1 MIMNLLDRMKFP
13 FRKNKEFLTVLY
25 DILGFY
31 PHNLEVY
38 RVAFAHKSLSYHR
51 DEAAGKK
58 DSRGNNRRQRSET
71 TSKPLNNERL
81 EYLGDAVLESIVSDI
96 LFRHFP
102 NKREGFLTSTRSKM
116 VQRDTLNKLA
126 IALGLEKLIQAAQGT
141 DMNHTNIAGNAFEAL
156 MGAIYLDR
164 GYKHCHWFISNRV
177 VGRHIDIDALAHKE
191 VNFKSKLLEWSQK
204 NRIQMSFRDSQNDQK
219 ERGFQSVI
227 LLEGIIM
234 GRGIGRSKKE
244 SQQEAAKEAL
254 TAMRRDAK
262 SYDSIFRAKEKR
274 TAMEAEESFALPK
287 IEEIEEALNREKPR
301 RNAKATAPVLEPQK
315 SAGRR
320 KDADKAY
327 DTAYD
332 AEADFE
338 VIDTPP
344 AQPVLT
350 AADYAAKG
358 LPMPPSEDDAD
369 EAEASQAS
377 RRNRRGRSGKTMT
390 EALDEATKGKKKT
403 ETRKPKAEKRPTEA
417 VQTQGEVPATAET
430 PQSTA
435 KQKPSLPEATP
446 VPVDLEEVA
455 HAIQQEVAGESTE
468 ILSAQQPEMVAQEA
482 LSEPTSEKEIQAV
495 PAEASHEAET
505 EEPLHMAVEQPA
517 KAQPADAE
525 ERADAE
531 EPIGQ
536 AEAEQADAEEPADT
550 EEPVGLAEAE
560 QADAEEPAEVTEPAA
575 EAEPTDTEEQADA
588 GEQAELAE
596 APATLGSDE
605 ENAANETDS
614 PVTATPPQSLDDNA
628 PKPKLRHLSIDDFVF
643 GIDPDEHK
651 ELSLDEVPEPEA
663 RKSRKP
669 NRRRRRP
676 ASHAAKAEAA
686 AAETAPTTE
695 KASSGRKSSPKR
707 KAQAAQAETQP
718 SEPRTDKPQAEG
730 NARKPRRRRKPSAAP
745 SAEA

>member
-51 DEAAGKK
+51 DEANGKK

-219 ERGFQSVI
+219 DRGFQSVI

-287 IEEIEEALNREKPR
+287 IEEIEEAISREKPR
-301 RNAKATAPVLEPQK
+301 RNAKGAAPVLESQK
-315 SAGRR
+315 PAGRR

-344 AQPVLT
+344 VQPVLT

-358 LPMPPSEDDAD
+358 LPMPPSEDDVD

-377 RRNRRGRSGKTMT
+377 RKTRRGRSGKTVT
-390 EALDEATKGKKKT
+390 EALDEAAKGKKKA
-403 ETRKPKAEKRPTEA
+403 EPRKPKTEKRPAEA
-417 VQTQGEVPATAET
+417 LPPQDEAPVVAET
-430 PQSTA
+430 LQPAVDSQ
-435 KQKPSLPEATP
+435 PSLPEADP
-446 VPVDLEEVA
+446 VPADLEEVA
-455 HAIQQEVAGESTE
+455 QAIQQEVAGESTD
-468 ILSAQQPEMVAQEA
+468 ILLAQQPETVKEEA
-482 LSEPTSEKEIQAV
+482 LPEPTAD
-495 PAEASHEAET
+495 EASLTAPTEASREAET
-505 EEPLHMAVEQPA
+505 EQSVPMAA
-517 KAQPADAE
+517 
-525 ERADAE
+525 
-531 EPIGQ
+531 EPI
-536 AEAEQADAEEPADT
+536 
-550 EEPVGLAEAE
+550 
-560 QADAEEPAEVTEPAA
+560 A
-575 EAEPTDTEEQADA
+575 EAEPTDAKEPADA
-588 GEQAELAE
+588 EEPTEPAIAEEPAEPAE
-596 APATLGSDE
+596 APAAPESDE
-605 ENAANETDS
+605 PIAADETDM
-614 PVTATPPQSLDDNA
+614 PATTTPPQSFDDRA

-651 ELSLDEVPEPEA
+651 ELSLDEVPEPEM
-663 RKSRKP
+663 RKPRKP

-676 ASHAAKAEAA
+676 ASP
-686 AAETAPTTE
+686 AAETEATE
-695 KASSGRKSSPKR
+695 TETIPASEKPARKRKPSPKR
-707 KAQAAQAETQP
+707 NTKTAQAETLP
-718 SEPRTDKPQAEG
+718 SEQQAAEPQAEG
-730 NARKPRRRRKPSAAP
+730 KTRKPRRRRKAP
-745 SAEA
+745 ATPPAEA

>member
-177 VGRHIDIDALAHKE
+177 VGSHIDIDALAHKE

-417 VQTQGEVPATAET
+417 VQTQGEVPAIAET

-435 KQKPSLPEATP
+435 KKQSSLPEANP

-482 LSEPTSEKEIQAV
+482 LSEPTAEKEIQAV

-505 EEPLHMAVEQPA
+505 EEPFHMAVEQPA
-517 KAQPADAE
+517 KAQPDDAE
-525 ERADAE
+525 EPVEVTEPVSEAQPADAE
-531 EPIGQ
+531 EP
-536 AEAEQADAEEPADT
+536 
-550 EEPVGLAEAE
+550 V
-560 QADAEEPAEVTEPAA
+560 EVTEPAA
-575 EAEPTDTEEQADA
+575 ETEPADAEEQADI
-588 GEQAELAE
+588 EEPLELAE
-596 APATLGSDE
+596 APATTLGSDE
-605 ENAANETDS
+605 GNAANETDS

-663 RKSRKP
+663 RKPRKP

>member
-177 VGRHIDIDALAHKE
+177 VGSHIDIDALAHKE

-417 VQTQGEVPATAET
+417 VQTQGEVPAIAET

-435 KQKPSLPEATP
+435 KKQSSLPEANP

-455 HAIQQEVAGESTE
+455 QAIQQEVAGESTE

-482 LSEPTSEKEIQAV
+482 LSEPTAEKEIQAV
-495 PAEASHEAET
+495 PAEVSREAET
-505 EEPLHMAVEQPA
+505 EEPFHMAVEQPA
-517 KAQPADAE
+517 KAQPD
-525 ERADAE
+525 
-531 EPIGQ
+531 
-536 AEAEQADAEEPADT
+536 DAEEPAEA
-550 EEPVGLAEAE
+550 EESVGLAEAE
-560 QADAEEPAEVTEPAA
+560 QTDAEEPAEVTEPAA
-575 EAEPTDTEEQADA
+575 EAEPADAEEQAEVTEPAAEAEPADA
-588 GEQAELAE
+588 EEQAELAE
-596 APATLGSDE
+596 APATTLGSDE
-605 ENAANETDS
+605 ANTAYETDS

-663 RKSRKP
+663 RKPRKP

>member
-51 DEAAGKK
+51 DEANGKK

-141 DMNHTNIAGNAFEAL
+141 DMSHTNIAGNAFEAL

-287 IEEIEEALNREKPR
+287 IEEIEEAISREKPR
-301 RNAKATAPVLEPQK
+301 RNAKGAAPVLESQK
-315 SAGRR
+315 PAGRR
-320 KDADKAY
+320 KDADQAY

-358 LPMPPSEDDAD
+358 LPMPPSEDDVDA
-369 EAEASQAS
+369 AEASQAS
-377 RRNRRGRSGKTMT
+377 RKTRRGRSGKTVT
-390 EALDEATKGKKKT
+390 EALDEAAKGKKKA
-403 ETRKPKAEKRPTEA
+403 EPRKPKTEKRPAEA
-417 VQTQGEVPATAET
+417 LPPQDEAPVVAET
-430 PQSTA
+430 LQPVVDQ
-435 KQKPSLPEATP
+435 QPSLPEADS
-446 VPVDLEEVA
+446 VPADLEEVA
-455 HAIQQEVAGESTE
+455 QAIQQEVAGESTD
-468 ILSAQQPEMVAQEA
+468 ILLAQQPETVKEEA
-482 LSEPTSEKEIQAV
+482 LPEPTAD
-495 PAEASHEAET
+495 EASLTAPTEASREAET
-505 EEPLHMAVEQPA
+505 EQSVPMAAEPITEAELTDA
-517 KAQPADAE
+517 KEPADAE
-525 ERADAE
+525 E
-531 EPIGQ
+531 PT
-536 AEAEQADAEEPADT
+536 EPAI
-550 EEPVGLAEAE
+550 
-560 QADAEEPAEVTEPAA
+560 AEEPAEPAI
-575 EAEPTDTEEQADA
+575 TEEP
-588 GEQAELAE
+588 AELAE
-596 APATLGSDE
+596 APAAPESDE
-605 ENAANETDS
+605 PIAADETDM
-614 PVTATPPQSLDDNA
+614 PATTTPPQSFDDSA

-651 ELSLDEVPEPEA
+651 ELSLDEVPEPEM
-663 RKSRKP
+663 RKPRKP

-676 ASHAAKAEAA
+676 ASP
-686 AAETAPTTE
+686 AAETEATE
-695 KASSGRKSSPKR
+695 TETIPASEKPARKR
-707 KAQAAQAETQP
+707 KPSSKRNTKTAQAETLP
-718 SEPRTDKPQAEG
+718 SEQQAAEPQAEG
-730 NARKPRRRRKPSAAP
+730 KTRKPRRRRKAP
-745 SAEA
+745 ATPPAEA

>member
-1 MIMNLLDRMKFP
+1 MIMNLLDRMKLP

-51 DEAAGKK
+51 DEANGKK
-58 DSRGNNRRQRSET
+58 DSRGNNRRQRGET

-141 DMNHTNIAGNAFEAL
+141 DMSHTNIAGNAFEAL

-177 VGRHIDIDALAHKE
+177 VGHHIDIDALAHKE

-204 NRIQMSFRDSQNDQK
+204 NRIQMNFRDSQNDQK

-254 TAMRRDAK
+254 TTMRRDAK

-301 RNAKATAPVLEPQK
+301 RNAKGAVPVLESQK
-315 SAGRR
+315 PTGRR
-320 KDADKAY
+320 KDADQAY

-344 AQPVLT
+344 AEPVLT

-358 LPMPPSEDDAD
+358 LPMPPSEDDTD
-369 EAEASQAS
+369 ETEASQTS
-377 RRNRRGRSGKTMT
+377 RKTRRGRSGKTVT
-390 EALDEATKGKKKT
+390 EALDEAAKGKKKAA
-403 ETRKPKAEKRPTEA
+403 TRKPKTEKQPAET
-417 VQTQGEVPATAET
+417 VQPQEEVPVVAEISQPTADE
-430 PQSTA
+430 Q
-435 KQKPSLPEATP
+435 PSLPETDS
-446 VPVDLEEVA
+446 VPADLEEVA
-455 HAIQQEVAGESTE
+455 QAIQQEVAGESAD
-468 ILSAQQPEMVAQEA
+468 ILLAQQPETVEKEA
-482 LSEPTSEKEIQAV
+482 LPEATADEETQPVPSEATRESDAEQPVPIAV
-495 PAEASHEAET
+495 ESPAET
-505 EEPLHMAVEQPA
+505 ES
-517 KAQPADAE
+517 
-525 ERADAE
+525 
-531 EPIGQ
+531 
-536 AEAEQADAEEPADT
+536 AEAEESAEPT
-550 EEPVGLAEAE
+550 
-560 QADAEEPAEVTEPAA
+560 DAEEPAE
-575 EAEPTDTEEQADA
+575 Q
-588 GEQAELAE
+588 AE
-596 APATLGSDE
+596 APATPENHETNADDE
-605 ENAANETDS
+605 ADS
-614 PVTATPPQSLDDNA
+614 PATATPPQSFDDSA

-651 ELSLDEVPEPEA
+651 ELSLDEVPEPEV
-663 RKSRKP
+663 RKPRKP

-676 ASHAAKAEAA
+676 AAPTAETE
-686 AAETAPTTE
+686 AAETESTPATE
-695 KASSGRKSSPKR
+695 KPSRKRKSSSKR
-707 KAQAAQAETQP
+707 NTKTAQTEVQS
-718 SEPRTDKPQAEG
+718 SEPQADEPQAEG
-730 NARKPRRRRKPSAAP
+730 KARKPRRRRKSPATP
-745 SAEA
+745 PAEA

>member
-51 DEAAGKK
+51 DEANGKK

-287 IEEIEEALNREKPR
+287 IEEIEEAISREKPR
-301 RNAKATAPVLEPQK
+301 RNAKGAAPVLESQK
-315 SAGRR
+315 PAGRR
-320 KDADKAY
+320 KDADQAY

-344 AQPVLT
+344 VQPVLT

-358 LPMPPSEDDAD
+358 LPMPPSEDDVY
-369 EAEASQAS
+369 EAEVSQAS
-377 RRNRRGRSGKTMT
+377 RKTRRGRSGKTVT
-390 EALDEATKGKKKT
+390 EALDEAAKGKKKA
-403 ETRKPKAEKRPTEA
+403 EPRKPKTEKRPAEA
-417 VQTQGEVPATAET
+417 LPPQDEAPVVAET
-430 PQSTA
+430 LQPAVDSQ
-435 KQKPSLPEATP
+435 PSLPEADS
-446 VPVDLEEVA
+446 VPADLEEVA
-455 HAIQQEVAGESTE
+455 QAIQQEVAGESAD
-468 ILSAQQPEMVAQEA
+468 ILLAQQPETVKEEA
-482 LSEPTSEKEIQAV
+482 LPEPTAD
-495 PAEASHEAET
+495 EASLTAPTEASREAET
-505 EEPLHMAVEQPA
+505 EQSVPMAAEPITEAELTDA
-517 KAQPADAE
+517 KEPADAE
-525 ERADAE
+525 E
-531 EPIGQ
+531 P
-536 AEAEQADAEEPADT
+536 T
-550 EEPVGLAEAE
+550 EPVV
-560 QADAEEPAEVTEPAA
+560 AEEPAEP
-575 EAEPTDTEEQADA
+575 
-588 GEQAELAE
+588 AE
-596 APATLGSDE
+596 APAAPESDE
-605 ENAANETDS
+605 PIAADETDM
-614 PVTATPPQSLDDNA
+614 PATTTPPQSFDDSA

-651 ELSLDEVPEPEA
+651 ELSLDEVPEPEM
-663 RKSRKP
+663 RKPRKP

-676 ASHAAKAEAA
+676 ASP
-686 AAETAPTTE
+686 AAETEATE
-695 KASSGRKSSPKR
+695 TETIPASEKPARKR
-707 KAQAAQAETQP
+707 KPSSKRNTKTAQAETLP
-718 SEPRTDKPQAEG
+718 SEQQAAEPQTEG
-730 NARKPRRRRKPSAAP
+730 KTRKPRRRRKAP
-745 SAEA
+745 ATPPAEA

>member
-177 VGRHIDIDALAHKE
+177 VGSHIDIDALAHKE

-417 VQTQGEVPATAET
+417 VQTQGEVPAIAET

-435 KQKPSLPEATP
+435 KQKPSLPEANP

-455 HAIQQEVAGESTE
+455 QAIQQEVAGESTE
-468 ILSAQQPEMVAQEA
+468 ILSAQQPEMVVQEA
-482 LSEPTSEKEIQAV
+482 LSEPTAEKEIQAV

-505 EEPLHMAVEQPA
+505 EQPFHMAVEQPV

-525 ERADAE
+525 E
-531 EPIGQ
+531 
-536 AEAEQADAEEPADT
+536 
-550 EEPVGLAEAE
+550 PV
-560 QADAEEPAEVTEPAA
+560 DAEEPAEVTEPVSEAQPADTEEPVEVTEPAA
-575 EAEPTDTEEQADA
+575 EAEPVDADEPADAEEQADAEEPADA

-596 APATLGSDE
+596 APATTLGSDE
-605 ENAANETDS
+605 ANTAYETDS

-663 RKSRKP
+663 RKPRKP

-730 NARKPRRRRKPSAAP
+730 NARKPRRRRKPSATP